1 MYFIMSVF
9 FFFLNKLMVDKLI
22 VLNYLLYVLG
32 DKELKFVLFCVWEV
46 VEGLLIVIMEYL
58 VCYMVNFEFVNYLG
72 NMKCLYDYGG
82 WIRIK
87 FEFLMGFRFLIF
99 D

>member
-1 MYFIMSVF
+1 MYFIMCVF

-22 VLNYLLYVLG
+22 VLNYLLFVLG

-58 VCYMVNFEFVNYLG
+58 VCY
-72 NMKCLYDYGG
+72 
-82 WIRIK
+82 
-87 FEFLMGFRFLIF
+87 
-99 D
+99 